1 MLHPRQLAVPGLM
14 LVSVAAA
21 SLLAACGEA
30 PGGPPPAATGSPQV
44 AVLTL
49 QPQRLALTTELPG
62 RVAAAVSAEVR
73 PQVSGVVQKRFF
85 TEGGT
90 VRAGELL
97 YQIDPAPYQ
106 AAVASAEATLARAE
120 AALGSAQLKAERQR
134 ELAQIQ
140 AVSRQ
145 DAEDAEA
152 ALKQARADVASAQ
165 AALQTQK
172 INLAY
177 TRVTAPVGGHIGRS
191 TVTPG
196 ALVTANQ
203 SGVLATIQQL
213 DPIYVDVT
221 QSSSALLALRR
232 SLGAGTV
239 KSGAA
244 KVDLMLEDGS
254 AYAGAGTLEFAE
266 TSVDASTGSVTL
278 RVRVPNPRGEL
289 MPGMYARAV
298 LEQGVIDGALL
309 VPQQAVSRDAAG
321 QALVSLVG
329 ADGKLTRQPVTA
341 ARAVGDHWLLT
352 TGVKAGD
359 RVAVEGQQKVASGI
373 AVQVVEAGQ
382 AVPVAA
388 AKAAAPR

>member
-1 MLHPRQLAVPGLM
+1 MLRLRP
-14 LVSVAAA
+14 VAAA
-21 SLLAACGEA
+21 TSTLLALTAAALLSACGEP
-30 PGGPPPAATGSPQV
+30 PGGPPPQATGTPQV
-44 AVLTL
+44 SVMTL

-73 PQVSGVVQKRFF
+73 PQVSGVIQKRLF
-85 TEGGT
+85 TEGGS
-90 VRAGELL
+90 VRAGDLL
-97 YQIDPAPYQ
+97 YQIDPATYQ

-120 AALGSAQLKAERQR
+120 ATLTSAQLKAERQR

-145 DAEDAEA
+145 DLEDAEA

-165 AALQTQK
+165 AALQTQR

-177 TRVTAPVGGHIGRS
+177 TRVTAPVAGRIGRS
-191 TVTPG
+191 AVTPG

-239 KSGAA
+239 KGGAA
-244 KVDLMLEDGS
+244 KVKVVLEDGS
-254 AYAGAGTLEFAE
+254 TYAEPGTLEFAE
-266 TSVDASTGSVTL
+266 TSVDANTGTVTL

-289 MPGMYARAV
+289 LPGMYARAV
-298 LEQGVIDGALL
+298 VEQGVVDDALL
-309 VPQQAVSRDAAG
+309 VPQQAVARDGSG

-341 ARAVGDHWLLT
+341 ERALGDRWLLT
-352 TGVKAGD
+352 AGVKAGD
-359 RVAVEGQQKVASGI
+359 RVAVEGQQKVTPGAE
-373 AVQVVEAGQ
+373 VQ
-382 AVPVAA
+382 AVAA
-388 AKAAAPR
+388 TASTAQR